1 MVHLFWMNGPGVW
14 SIVLVFH
21 ILVLEKCGSR
31 YWRKAVKKRN
41 TMEKKFEACYLAAI
55 TWIFFFSLY
64 FFLQNLNM
72 CIHKKIKTCTKSYH
86 MKSII
91 YFQGTDSIPFLATLI
106 ELNHHAYTP

>member
-55 TWIFFFSLY
+55 TWIFFFLSL
-64 FFLQNLNM
+64 FLSSEFEYVHTQENKNL
-72 CIHKKIKTCTKSYH
+72 HKKLSYE
-86 MKSII
+86 K
-91 YFQGTDSIPFLATLI
+91 
-106 ELNHHAYTP
+106 HHLFSRNR